1 MIPEDQIDLF
11 VKWLRHAR
19 WCGEGRCHT
28 PAIPGTDLTDPY
40 FSHLTYW
47 RDPVWVN
54 TNWMIWLGLLKYGY
68 RETAEQIRQGIL
80 ELVANHGFR
89 KYYDPF
95 TGEGLG
101 ENHSHGLP
109 LFIDMIKN
117 KRTRIPQSNNFLED

>member
-1 MIPEDQIDLF
+1 
-11 VKWLRHAR
+11 
-19 WCGEGRCHT
+19 
-28 PAIPGTDLTDPY
+28 
-40 FSHLTYW
+40 
-47 RDPVWVN
+47 
-54 TNWMIWLGLLKYGY
+54 MIWLGILKYGY

-89 KYYDPF
+89 KYYDPL

-117 KRTRIPQSNNFLED
+117 KGTSPRGLINFEGIPGNLNKKEGLSRHVT